1 MGLTYNN
8 PKNFYRKEFIMKKIT
23 KNDIK
28 AFSGE
33 VMTGVATSKVMK
45 YGLGPAILLGSTAQ
59 AFAAGDL
66 LKNLKNVMQQLFKW
80 IIGISTALA
89 VLLIAWNILK
99 YMAATDPQSAMMAKK
114 NAIRVAIAWVLLNS
128 MSGVIALMTGL
139 TKGNTGENDAIW
151 N

>member
-1 MGLTYNN
+1 MNAR
-8 PKNFYRKEFIMKKIT
+8 NFKSLSNLKKEAKYFAQAAVEGAMDT
-23 KNDIK
+23 DL
-28 AFSGE
+28 
-33 VMTGVATSKVMK
+33 MK
-45 YGLGPAILLGSTAQ
+45 YGAGPLALIGGSAM

-66 LKNLKNVMQQLFKW
+66 ESNLKKVMQKLFKW

-128 MSGVIALMTGL
+128 MNGIIGLMTTL
-139 TKGNTGENDAIW
+139 TENETGVDNGIW
-151 N
+151 TK